1 MFKKNKEKNTYN
13 YFDEF
18 IKTSEYIL
26 ESAKTLKETIKEYN
40 KEVLEKNILS
50 VHKLEN
56 EADNSLHTMRN
67 YLIKDFL
74 PPIDREDIIFIGH
87 NLDDIEDEIDEVLIN
102 LNILNIESL
111 REEIFEFVD
120 LLLECAEK
128 VKETLNVFK
137 NFNKNINLIK
147 EKVVEINKLEDRGD
161 RIFEQAMKRLYQEEI
176 NSIEI
181 IKWTTMFNCLENT
194 IDSCENIANSI
205 EDVIM
210 KNS

>member
-1 MFKKNKEKNTYN
+1 MFKKNKSKNSYN

-18 IKTSEYIL
+18 IKTSDYIL
-26 ESAKTLKETIKEYN
+26 ESAKILKQTIKEYN
-40 KEVLEKNILS
+40 KEVLQQNIVS

-56 EADNSLHTMRN
+56 DADDSLHAMRN

-87 NLDDIEDEIDEVLIN
+87 NLDDIEDDIDEVLIN
-102 LNILNIESL
+102 LNILNIEIL
-111 REEIFEFVD
+111 RDEIFEFVD
-120 LLLECAEK
+120 LLLECANS
-128 VKETLNVFK
+128 VKNALIEFK
-137 NFNKNINLIK
+137 STKNINIIK
-147 EKVVEINKLEDRGD
+147 EKVIEINKLEDKGD
-161 RIFEQAMKRLYQEEI
+161 RIFERAMNKLYTEET
-176 NSIEI
+176 NPVEI

>member
-1 MFKKNKEKNTYN
+1 MKEKNKYN

-18 IKTSEYIL
+18 IKTSDYIL
-26 ESAKTLKETIKEYN
+26 ESVRILKETINNFNQDILK
-40 KEVLEKNILS
+40 KNIEI

-56 EADNSLHTMRN
+56 DADNTLHTMRN

-87 NLDDIEDEIDEVLIN
+87 NLDDIEDYIDEVLIN
-102 LNILNIESL
+102 LNILNITEL
-111 REEIFEFVD
+111 RNEIFEFVD
-120 LLLECAEK
+120 LLLECSIS
-128 VKETLNVFK
+128 VKEALMEFK
-137 NFNKNINLIK
+137 NFKNIDVIK
-147 EKVVEINKLEDRGD
+147 ERVININKLEDKGD
-161 RIFEQAMKRLYQEEI
+161 RIFEKSMKNLYEQEN
-176 NSIEI
+176 NSLEI
-181 IKWTTMFNCLENT
+181 IKWTSMFKCLENT